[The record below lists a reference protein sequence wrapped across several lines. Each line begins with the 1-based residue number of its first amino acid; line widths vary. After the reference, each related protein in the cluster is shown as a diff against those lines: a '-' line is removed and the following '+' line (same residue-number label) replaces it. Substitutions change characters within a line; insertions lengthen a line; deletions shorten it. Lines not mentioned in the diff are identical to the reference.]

1 MANNDGLTID
11 LQGKEYRLVAGRV
24 LDFRRAHPDGSI
36 ITEMLFGDGERY
48 IFKATAMSGGDNP
61 RVLAIAHGE
70 CLRSECRGKVT
81 PLEKTETKAV
91 GRVLALTGHG
101 THTLRDD
108 EDGDQIADAPI
119 APKSK
124 SSPRQEK
131 STVAENASFEGE
143 LSDFCLYTDK
153 KGKPNL
159 ACSASYAGGA
169 SKLIL
174 FHQKAHTFGIPDD
187 VRDAILRGDVYA
199 VPGVPVLAT
208 LVKKGTFVNFDTVLV
223 VGENWQI
230 VAKGDE

>member
-1 MANNDGLTID
+1 MANNDGLTIV
-11 LQGKEYRLVAGRV
+11 LQDKDYRLVAGRV
-24 LDFRRAHPDGSI
+24 LDFLRAHPDGSI
-36 ITEMLFGDGERY
+36 ITEMLFSDGERY
-48 IFKATAMSGGDNP
+48 IFKATAISGGDNP
-61 RVLAIAHGE
+61 RVMAIAHGE

-81 PLEKTETKAV
+81 PLEKAETKAV

-174 FHQKAHTFGIPDD
+174 FNQKAHTFGIPDD

-199 VPGVPVLAT
+199 IPGVPVLAT

-230 VAKGDE
+230 VAKERE